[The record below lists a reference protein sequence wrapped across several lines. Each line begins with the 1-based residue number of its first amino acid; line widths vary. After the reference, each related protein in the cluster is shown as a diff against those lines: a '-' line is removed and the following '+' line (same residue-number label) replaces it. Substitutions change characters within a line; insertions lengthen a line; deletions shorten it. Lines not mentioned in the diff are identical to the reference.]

1 MTATAMT
8 KDTIK
13 ETIRIYKAI
22 EDAYS
27 RMVNKE
33 GPLGSLFDTYDD
45 LVEEAITLTNGDGPA
60 IYTDPLT
67 MNLALKTE
75 VDLPPEATYNEM
87 LEIQHSKMPFFEK

>member
-1 MTATAMT
+1 MT

-27 RMVNKE
+27 QMVNHE
-33 GPLGSLFDTYDD
+33 WSVGSLFDAYDD

-60 IYTDPLT
+60 LYTDPLT
-67 MNLALKTE
+67 MNLLLKTE
-75 VDLPPEATYNEM
+75 LDLPPESTYNEM
-87 LEIQHSKMPFFEK
+87 IEIQNSKIPFFAS